1 MIKTSD
7 FMNLIQLKLNVQDSL
22 ENKGLKKPNIRQ
34 GAMEHIYQFMKDNKD
49 MFLGANG
56 DVRLPSDETVIKN
69 AYKKYK
75 GRELS
80 SAEMSVINEMY
91 RFV

>member
-7 FMNLIQLKLNVQDSL
+7 FMNLIQLKIKVQDSL

-56 DVRLPSDETVIKN
+56 DVRLPSDETVIKTHTRN
-69 AYKKYK
+69 IK
-75 GRELS
+75 
-80 SAEMSVINEMY
+80 AEN
-91 RFV
+91 

>member
-7 FMNLIQLKLNVQDSL
+7 FMNLIQLNFKVQDSL
-22 ENKGLKKPNIRQ
+22 ENKGLKKPDIRQ

-56 DVRLPSDETVIKN
+56 DVRLPSDETVEI
-69 AYKKYK
+69 
-75 GRELS
+75 
-80 SAEMSVINEMY
+80 
-91 RFV
+91 

>member
-1 MIKTSD
+1 
-7 FMNLIQLKLNVQDSL
+7 
-22 ENKGLKKPNIRQ
+22 
-34 GAMEHIYQFMKDNKD
+34 MKDNKN

-56 DVRLPSDETVIKN
+56 DVRLPSDETVRKI
-69 AYKKYK
+69 ASKKYK